1 MKFFRFILSSKLSL
15 VVVLIY
21 CMLST
26 VLYVLSYFSPIL
38 PPPLFFIILYII
50 LPASLAFPIMSYS
63 LNCLRCV
70 KYSNYILISSVLAV
84 SCTLILFYKSYIVVI
99 LQQFTRFNDIG
110 IERIT
115 SINDKWEFLQPIY
128 AYSLVASV
136 FVGLLIITIKGYN
149 KIKLGRFYLSIVLII
164 PYLFFNFS
172 DPKPESVPPIVGN
185 LSKESP
191 EYELGIRAGDIITKI
206 DDVLITSWE
215 EVYKLTVLSLTNRFA
230 VTFWRDNEEFTHV
243 LTSTPFQKENPLFK
257 RLTLPAQFP
266 PIVGQVLEG
275 QAASEAGLQKD
286 DKIVSIGGVPIDD
299 RSQVIDELQKYGDKQ
314 TNIIVERGGDK
325 VTLTIT
331 PRLINK
337 RVMIGVQFG
346 AKKDFS
352 TYVKRPI
359 VSTGFFNPYL
369 FNLWLTMANVIA
381 LIQIYIIN
389 RFLHCV
395 IEAKLSKS

>member
-1 MKFFRFILSSKLSL
+1 MKLFRFLLSSKLSL

-26 VLYVLSYFSPIL
+26 VLYVSSYFKPVL

-70 KYSNYILISSVLAV
+70 KYSKYILISSVLAV
-84 SCTLILFYKSYIVVI
+84 SCILILFYKSYIVVI

-110 IERIT
+110 IERIN

-164 PYLFFNFS
+164 PYLYFNFS
-172 DPKPESVPPIVGN
+172 DVKRVTSPIVGN

-215 EVYKLTVLSLTNRFA
+215 EVYKLTALSVTNRFS
-230 VTFWRDNEEFTHV
+230 VTLRRDNEEFTHV
-243 LTSTPFQKENPLFK
+243 LTGTPVSDEVPIK
-257 RLTLPAQFP
+257 TLDLPPAQYP

-275 QAASEAGLQKD
+275 QAASEAGLQKND
-286 DKIVSIGGVPIDD
+286 SIVALGGVSIDD
-299 RSQVIDELQKYGDKQ
+299 QGQLINELQKNGDKQ

-389 RFLHCV
+389 RFLCSE

>member
-70 KYSNYILISSVLAV
+70 KYSKYILISSVLAV

-99 LQQFTRFNDIG
+99 LQQFTRFNDVG
-110 IERIT
+110 IERIN

-136 FVGLLIITIKGYN
+136 FVGLLIITIKGCN

-164 PYLFFNFS
+164 PYLYFNFS
-172 DPKPESVPPIVGN
+172 DVKRVTSPIVGN

-191 EYELGIRAGDIITKI
+191 EYELGIRDGDIITKI
-206 DDVLITSWE
+206 DDELITSWE
-215 EVYKLTVLSLTNRFA
+215 EVYKLTARSVTNRFE
-230 VTFWRDNEEFTHV
+230 VTFRRDNDEFTHV
-243 LTSTPFQKENPLFK
+243 LTGTPISDYTPFKKLN
-257 RLTLPAQFP
+257 LPAIFP
-266 PIVGQVLEG
+266 PIVGRVLEG
-275 QAASEAGLQKD
+275 QAAAEAGLQKD
-286 DKIVSIGGVPIDD
+286 DKIVSLGGVPIDETG
-299 RSQVIDELQKYGDKQ
+299 QLIDELQKNGNKP
-314 TNIIVERGGDK
+314 TEIIVERGAER
-325 VTLTIT
+325 VALTIA

-337 RVMIGVQFG
+337 KVMIGVQFG
-346 AKKDFS
+346 AKKDLI
-352 TYVKRPI
+352 TYVIRLI
-359 VSTGFFNPYL
+359 QSTGIFNPYP

-389 RFLHCV
+389 RFLCSE

>member
-1 MKFFRFILSSKLSL
+1 MKFFKFILSSKLSL

-70 KYSNYILISSVLAV
+70 KYSKYILISSVLAV
-84 SCTLILFYKSYIVVI
+84 SCILILFYKSYIVVI

-164 PYLFFNFS
+164 PYLYFNFS
-172 DPKPESVPPIVGN
+172 DVKRVTSPIVGN

-206 DDVLITSWE
+206 DDELITSWQ
-215 EVYKLTVLSLTNRFA
+215 EVYKLTALSVTNRFE
-230 VTFWRDNEEFTHV
+230 VTFRRDNDEFTHV
-243 LTSTPFQKENPLFK
+243 LTGTPISEEVPIK
-257 RLTLPAQFP
+257 RLDLPSKSP
-266 PIVGQVLEG
+266 PIVRRVLEG
-275 QAASEAGLQKD
+275 QAASESGLQKD
-286 DKIVSIGGVPIDD
+286 DKIVSLGGVPIDETG
-299 RSQVIDELQKYGDKQ
+299 QLIDELQKNGNKP
-314 TNIIVERGGDK
+314 TEIIVERGAER
-325 VTLTIT
+325 VALTIA

-337 RVMIGVQFG
+337 KVIIGVQFG
-346 AKKDFS
+346 AKKDLI
-352 TYVKRPI
+352 TYVIRI
-359 VSTGFFNPYL
+359 IQSTGIFNPYP

-389 RFLHCV
+389 RFLCSE

>member
-70 KYSNYILISSVLAV
+70 KYSKYILISSVLAV
-84 SCTLILFYKSYIVVI
+84 SCILILFYKSYIVVI

-110 IERIT
+110 IERIN

-136 FVGLLIITIKGYN
+136 FVGLLIITIKGCN

-164 PYLFFNFS
+164 PYLYFNFS
-172 DPKPESVPPIVGN
+172 DVKPTSSPIVGN
-185 LSKESP
+185 LSKESK

-206 DDVLITSWE
+206 DDEPITSWE
-215 EVYKLTVLSLTNRFA
+215 EVNKLTVLSLTNRFA
-230 VTFWRDNEEFTHV
+230 VTFLRDRDEFTHV
-243 LTSTPFQKENPLFK
+243 LTATPVSEENPLFK
-257 RLTLPAQFP
+257 ILTLPAQYP

-299 RSQVIDELQKYGDKQ
+299 RSQVIDELQKNGNKQ
-314 TNIIVERGGDK
+314 TEIIVERGAEK
-325 VTLTIT
+325 VALTIA

-337 RVMIGVQFG
+337 KVIIGVQFG
-346 AKKDFS
+346 AKKDLI
-352 TYVKRPI
+352 TYVIRPI
-359 VSTGFFNPYL
+359 ETTGFFNPYL
-369 FNLWLTMANVIA
+369 FNLWLTMANIIA

-389 RFLHCV
+389 RFLCSE

>member
-1 MKFFRFILSSKLSL
+1 MKFFKFILSSKLSL

-70 KYSNYILISSVLAV
+70 KYSKYILIPSVLAV
-84 SCTLILFYKSYIVVI
+84 SCILILFYKSYIVVI

-164 PYLFFNFS
+164 PYLYFNFS
-172 DPKPESVPPIVGN
+172 DVKRVTSPIVGN

-206 DDVLITSWE
+206 DDELITSWQ
-215 EVYKLTVLSLTNRFA
+215 EVYKLTALSVTNRFE
-230 VTFWRDNEEFTHV
+230 VTFRRDNDEFTHV
-243 LTSTPFQKENPLFK
+243 LTGTPISEEVPIK
-257 RLTLPAQFP
+257 RLDLPPKFP
-266 PIVGQVLEG
+266 PIVGRVLEG
-275 QAASEAGLQKD
+275 QAASESGLQKD
-286 DKIVSIGGVPIDD
+286 DKIVSLGGVPIDETG
-299 RSQVIDELQKYGDKQ
+299 QLIDELQKNGNKP
-314 TNIIVERGGDK
+314 TEIIVERGAER
-325 VTLTIT
+325 VALTIA

-337 RVMIGVQFG
+337 KVIIGVQFG
-346 AKKDFS
+346 AKKDLI
-352 TYVKRPI
+352 TYVIRI
-359 VSTGFFNPYL
+359 IQSTGIFNPYP

-389 RFLHCV
+389 RFLCSE

>member
-70 KYSNYILISSVLAV
+70 KYSKYILIPSVLAV
-84 SCTLILFYKSYIVVI
+84 SCILILFYKSYIVVI

-115 SINDKWEFLQPIY
+115 SINDKWFFLQPIY

-164 PYLFFNFS
+164 PYLYFNFS
-172 DPKPESVPPIVGN
+172 DVKRVTSPIVGN

-191 EYELGIRAGDIITKI
+191 EYELGIRDGDIITKI
-206 DDVLITSWE
+206 DDELITSWE
-215 EVYKLTVLSLTNRFA
+215 EVYKLTALSVTNRFE
-230 VTFWRDNEEFTHV
+230 VTFRRDNDEFTHV
-243 LTSTPFQKENPLFK
+243 LTGTPISEEVPIT
-257 RLTLPAQFP
+257 RLDLPPKFP
-266 PIVGQVLEG
+266 PIVGRVLEG
-275 QAASEAGLQKD
+275 QAASESGLQKD
-286 DKIVSIGGVPIDD
+286 DKIVSLGGVPIDETG
-299 RSQVIDELQKYGDKQ
+299 QLIDELQKNGNKP
-314 TNIIVERGGDK
+314 TEIIVERGAER
-325 VTLTIT
+325 VALTIA

-337 RVMIGVQFG
+337 KVMIGVQFG
-346 AKKDFS
+346 AKKDLI
-352 TYVKRPI
+352 TYVIRI
-359 VSTGFFNPYL
+359 IQSTGIFNPYP

-389 RFLHCV
+389 RFLCSE

>member
-70 KYSNYILISSVLAV
+70 KYSKYILIPSVLAV
-84 SCTLILFYKSYIVVI
+84 SCILILFYKSYIVVI

-164 PYLFFNFS
+164 PYLYFNFS
-172 DPKPESVPPIVGN
+172 DVKRVTSPIVGN

-206 DDVLITSWE
+206 DHELITSWQ
-215 EVYKLTVLSLTNRFA
+215 EVYKLTALSVTNRFE
-230 VTFWRDNEEFTHV
+230 VTFRRDNDEFTHV
-243 LTSTPFQKENPLFK
+243 LTGTPISEEVPIKKLD
-257 RLTLPAQFP
+257 LPSKSP
-266 PIVGQVLEG
+266 PIVRRVLEG
-275 QAASEAGLQKD
+275 QAASESGLQKD
-286 DKIVSIGGVPIDD
+286 DKIVSLGGVPIDEKG
-299 RSQVIDELQKYGDKQ
+299 QLIDELQKNGNKP
-314 TNIIVERGGDK
+314 TEIIVERGAER
-325 VTLTIT
+325 VALTIA

-337 RVMIGVQFG
+337 KVMIGVQFG
-346 AKKDFS
+346 AKKDLI
-352 TYVKRPI
+352 TYVIRLI
-359 VSTGFFNPYL
+359 QSTGIFNPYP
-369 FNLWLTMANVIA
+369 FNLWWSAPRKRNQML
-381 LIQIYIIN
+381 
-389 RFLHCV
+389 
-395 IEAKLSKS
+395 

>member
-1 MKFFRFILSSKLSL
+1 MKLFRFLLSGKLSL

-26 VLYVLSYFSPIL
+26 VLYVSSYFKPVL

-50 LPASLAFPIMSYS
+50 LPASLAFPVIYYS
-63 LNCLRCV
+63 FNCFRCV
-70 KYSNYILISSVLAV
+70 KYSKYLLLSGVFSLLWIV
-84 SCTLILFYKSYIVVI
+84 ILFINIYIPVI
-99 LQQFTRFNDIG
+99 VNEVIDLE
-110 IERIT
+110 IEQLR
-115 SINDKWEFLQPIY
+115 SINYKWEFLQPIY

-172 DPKPESVPPIVGN
+172 DPKPESVVPIVGN

-206 DDVLITSWE
+206 DDEPITSWE
-215 EVYKLTVLSLTNRFA
+215 EVNKLTVLSLTNRFA
-230 VTFWRDNEEFTHV
+230 VTFLRDRDEFTHV
-243 LTSTPFQKENPLFK
+243 LTATPVQKENPLFK
-257 RLTLPAQFP
+257 ILTLPAQYP

-275 QAASEAGLQKD
+275 QAASEAGLQKND
-286 DKIVSIGGVPIDD
+286 SIVSLGGVSIDD
-299 RSQVIDELQKYGDKQ
+299 QGQLINELQKNGDKQ
-314 TNIIVERGGDK
+314 TDIIVERGGDK
-325 VTLTIT
+325 VTLTIA

-359 VSTGFFNPYL
+359 ESTGFFNPYI
-369 FNLWLTMANVIA
+369 FNLWLTMANIIA

-389 RFLHCV
+389 RFLYSE

>member
-1 MKFFRFILSSKLSL
+1 
-15 VVVLIY
+15 
-21 CMLST
+21 MLST

-70 KYSNYILISSVLAV
+70 KYSKYILISSVLAV
-84 SCTLILFYKSYIVVI
+84 SCILILFYKSYIVVI

-136 FVGLLIITIKGYN
+136 FVGLLIITIKGCN

-164 PYLFFNFS
+164 PYLYFNFS
-172 DPKPESVPPIVGN
+172 DVKRVTSPIVGN

-191 EYELGIRAGDIITKI
+191 EYELGIRDGDIITKI
-206 DDVLITSWE
+206 DDELITSWE
-215 EVYKLTVLSLTNRFA
+215 EVYKLTARSVTNRFE
-230 VTFWRDNEEFTHV
+230 VTFRRDNDEFTHV
-243 LTSTPFQKENPLFK
+243 LTGTPISDYTPFKKLN
-257 RLTLPAQFP
+257 LPAIFP
-266 PIVGQVLEG
+266 PIVGRVLEG
-275 QAASEAGLQKD
+275 QAAAEAGLQKD
-286 DKIVSIGGVPIDD
+286 DKIVSLGGVPIDETG
-299 RSQVIDELQKYGDKQ
+299 QLIDELQKNGNKP
-314 TNIIVERGGDK
+314 TEIIVERGAER
-325 VTLTIT
+325 VALTIA

-337 RVMIGVQFG
+337 KVIIGVQFG
-346 AKKDFS
+346 AKKDLI
-352 TYVKRPI
+352 TYVIRI
-359 VSTGFFNPYL
+359 IQSTGIFNPYP

-389 RFLHCV
+389 RFLCSE

>member
-164 PYLFFNFS
+164 PYLYFNFS
-172 DPKPESVPPIVGN
+172 DVKRVTSPIVGN

>member
-1 MKFFRFILSSKLSL
+1 LLWI
-15 VVVLIY
+15 V
-21 CMLST
+21 
-26 VLYVLSYFSPIL
+26 
-38 PPPLFFIILYII
+38 
-50 LPASLAFPIMSYS
+50 
-63 LNCLRCV
+63 
-70 KYSNYILISSVLAV
+70 
-84 SCTLILFYKSYIVVI
+84 ILFINIYIPVI
-99 LQQFTRFNDIG
+99 VNEVIDLE
-110 IERIT
+110 IEQLR

-149 KIKLGRFYLSIVLII
+149 KIKLRRFYLSIVLII

-359 VSTGFFNPYL
+359 VSTGFFNPYP
-369 FNLWLTMANVIA
+369 FNLWLTMANIIA

-389 RFLHCV
+389 RFLCSE

>member
-1 MKFFRFILSSKLSL
+1 
-15 VVVLIY
+15 LI
-21 CMLST
+21 
-26 VLYVLSYFSPIL
+26 IN
-38 PPPLFFIILYII
+38 IYIPVI
-50 LPASLAFPIMSYS
+50 VNEVIDLEIEQ
-63 LNCLRCV
+63 LR
-70 KYSNYILISSVLAV
+70 
-84 SCTLILFYKSYIVVI
+84 
-99 LQQFTRFNDIG
+99 
-110 IERIT
+110 
-115 SINDKWEFLQPIY
+115 SINYKWEFLQPIY

-359 VSTGFFNPYL
+359 VSTGFFNPYP
-369 FNLWLTMANVIA
+369 FNLWLTMANIIA

-389 RFLHCV
+389 RFLCSE

>member
-1 MKFFRFILSSKLSL
+1 MKFFRFLLSSKLSL
-15 VVVLIY
+15 VLVLIY

-26 VLYVLSYFSPIL
+26 VLYVSSYFKPVL

-50 LPASLAFPIMSYS
+50 LPASLAFPVIYYS
-63 LNCLRCV
+63 FNCFRCV
-70 KYSNYILISSVLAV
+70 KYSKYLLLSGVFSLLWIV
-84 SCTLILFYKSYIVVI
+84 ILFINIYIPVI
-99 LQQFTRFNDIG
+99 VNEVIDLE
-110 IERIT
+110 IEQLR

-164 PYLFFNFS
+164 PYLYFNFS
-172 DPKPESVPPIVGN
+172 DVKPISSPIVGN
-185 LSKESP
+185 LSKESK

-206 DDVLITSWE
+206 DDEPITSWE
-215 EVYKLTVLSLTNRFA
+215 EVNKLTVLSLTNRFA
-230 VTFWRDNEEFTHV
+230 VTFLRDRDEFTHA
-243 LTSTPFQKENPLFK
+243 LTSTPVSEGNPLFK
-257 RLTLPAQFP
+257 ILTLPAQFP

-275 QAASEAGLQKD
+275 QAASEAGLQKND
-286 DKIVSIGGVPIDD
+286 SIVSLGGVSIDD
-299 RSQVIDELQKYGDKQ
+299 QGQLINELQTNGDKQ
-314 TNIIVERGGDK
+314 TDIIVERGGDK

-359 VSTGFFNPYL
+359 ESTGFFNPYI
-369 FNLWLTMANVIA
+369 FNLWLTMANIIA

-389 RFLHCV
+389 RFLYSV

>member
-1 MKFFRFILSSKLSL
+1 MKFFRFIFSSKLSL

-70 KYSNYILISSVLAV
+70 KYSKYILIPCVLAV
-84 SCTLILFYKSYIVVI
+84 SCILILFYKSYIVVI

-164 PYLFFNFS
+164 PYLYFNFS
-172 DPKPESVPPIVGN
+172 DVKRVTSPIVGN

-191 EYELGIRAGDIITKI
+191 EYELGIRDGDIITKI
-206 DDVLITSWE
+206 DDELITSWE
-215 EVYKLTVLSLTNRFA
+215 EVYKLTARSVTNRFE
-230 VTFWRDNEEFTHV
+230 VTFRRDNDEFTHV
-243 LTSTPFQKENPLFK
+243 LTGTPISDYTPFKKLN
-257 RLTLPAQFP
+257 LPAIFP
-266 PIVGQVLEG
+266 PIVGRVLEG
-275 QAASEAGLQKD
+275 QAAAEAGLQKD
-286 DKIVSIGGVPIDD
+286 DKIVSIGGVPIDYP
-299 RSQVIDELQKYGDKQ
+299 SQVIDELQKYGDKQ

-337 RVMIGVQFG
+337 RVIIGVQFG

>member
-1 MKFFRFILSSKLSL
+1 MKFFKFILSSKLSL

-70 KYSNYILISSVLAV
+70 KYSKYILIPSVLAV
-84 SCTLILFYKSYIVVI
+84 SCILILFYKSYIVVI

-164 PYLFFNFS
+164 PYLYFNFS
-172 DPKPESVPPIVGN
+172 DVKRVTSPIVGN

-206 DDVLITSWE
+206 DDELITSWQ
-215 EVYKLTVLSLTNRFA
+215 EVYKLTALSVTNRFE
-230 VTFWRDNEEFTHV
+230 VTFRRDNDEFTHV
-243 LTSTPFQKENPLFK
+243 LTGTPISEEVPIK
-257 RLTLPAQFP
+257 TLDLPSKSP
-266 PIVGQVLEG
+266 PIVRRVLEG
-275 QAASEAGLQKD
+275 QAASESGLQKD
-286 DKIVSIGGVPIDD
+286 DKIVSLGGVPIDETG
-299 RSQVIDELQKYGDKQ
+299 QLIDELQKNGNKP
-314 TNIIVERGGDK
+314 TEIIVERGAER
-325 VTLTIT
+325 VALTIA

-337 RVMIGVQFG
+337 KVIIGVQFG
-346 AKKDFS
+346 AKKDLI
-352 TYVKRPI
+352 TYVIRI
-359 VSTGFFNPYL
+359 IQSTGIFNPYP

-389 RFLHCV
+389 RFLCSE

>member
-1 MKFFRFILSSKLSL
+1 MKFFRFLLSSKLSL

-26 VLYVLSYFSPIL
+26 VLYVSSYFKPVL

-50 LPASLAFPIMSYS
+50 LPASLAFPVIYYS
-63 LNCLRCV
+63 FNCFRCV
-70 KYSNYILISSVLAV
+70 KYSKYLLLSGVFSLLWIV
-84 SCTLILFYKSYIVVI
+84 ILFINIYIPVI
-99 LQQFTRFNDIG
+99 VNEVIDLE
-110 IERIT
+110 IEQLR

-206 DDVLITSWE
+206 DDVLITSWG
-215 EVYKLTVLSLTNRFA
+215 EVSRLTFLSLTNRFA
-230 VTFWRDNEEFTHV
+230 VTFLRDRDEFTHV
-243 LTSTPFQKENPLFK
+243 LTSTPVSDYTPIKKLN
-257 RLTLPAQFP
+257 LPAIFP
-266 PIVGQVLEG
+266 PIVRRVLEG
-275 QAASEAGLQKD
+275 QAAAEAGLQKD
-286 DKIVSIGGVPIDD
+286 DKIVSIGGVPIDYQG
-299 RSQVIDELQKYGDKQ
+299 QVMDELQKNGGKP
-314 TNIIVERGGDK
+314 TEIIVERWAEK
-325 VTLTIT
+325 VALTIA

-337 RVMIGVQFG
+337 KVIIGVQFG
-346 AKKDFS
+346 AKKGLS
-352 TYVKRPI
+352 TYVMRAIESK
-359 VSTGFFNPYL
+359 GFFNPAI
-369 FNLWLTMANVIA
+369 FNLWLTMANIIA

-389 RFLHCV
+389 RFLCSE

>member
-70 KYSNYILISSVLAV
+70 KYSKYILISSVLAV
-84 SCTLILFYKSYIVVI
+84 SCILILFYKSYIVVI

-136 FVGLLIITIKGYN
+136 FVGLLIITIKGCN

-164 PYLFFNFS
+164 PYLYFNFS
-172 DPKPESVPPIVGN
+172 DVKRVTSPIVGN

-206 DDVLITSWE
+206 DDELITSWQ
-215 EVYKLTVLSLTNRFA
+215 EVYKLTALSVTNRFE
-230 VTFWRDNEEFTHV
+230 VTFRRDNDEFTHV
-243 LTSTPFQKENPLFK
+243 LTGTPISDYTPIKKLN
-257 RLTLPAQFP
+257 LPAIFP
-266 PIVGQVLEG
+266 PIVGRVLEG
-275 QAASEAGLQKD
+275 QAAAEAGLQKD

-389 RFLHCV
+389 RFLCSE

>member
-70 KYSNYILISSVLAV
+70 KYSKYILIPSVLAV
-84 SCTLILFYKSYIVVI
+84 SCILILFYKSYIVVI

-164 PYLFFNFS
+164 PYLYFNFS
-172 DPKPESVPPIVGN
+172 DVKRVTSPIVGN

-206 DDVLITSWE
+206 DDELITSWQ
-215 EVYKLTVLSLTNRFA
+215 EVYKLTALSVTNRFE
-230 VTFWRDNEEFTHV
+230 VTFRRDNDEFTHV
-243 LTSTPFQKENPLFK
+243 LTGTPISDYTPFKKLN
-257 RLTLPAQFP
+257 LPAIFP
-266 PIVGQVLEG
+266 PIVGRVLEG
-275 QAASEAGLQKD
+275 QAAAEAGLQKD
-286 DKIVSIGGVPIDD
+286 DKIVSIGGVPIDYP
-299 RSQVIDELQKYGDKQ
+299 SQVIDELQKYGDKQ

>member
-70 KYSNYILISSVLAV
+70 KYSKYILIPSVLAV
-84 SCTLILFYKSYIVVI
+84 SCILILFYKSYIVVI

-136 FVGLLIITIKGYN
+136 FVGLLIITIKGCN

-164 PYLFFNFS
+164 PYLYFNFS
-172 DPKPESVPPIVGN
+172 DVKRVTSPIVGN

-206 DDVLITSWE
+206 DDVLITSWG
-215 EVYKLTVLSLTNRFA
+215 EVSKLTVLSLTNRFA
-230 VTFWRDNEEFTHV
+230 VTFLRDRDEFTHV
-243 LTSTPFQKENPLFK
+243 LTSTPVSEENPLFK
-257 RLTLPAQFP
+257 ILTLPAQYP

-275 QAASEAGLQKD
+275 QAASEAGLQKND
-286 DKIVSIGGVPIDD
+286 SIVTLGGVSIDD
-299 RSQVIDELQKYGDKQ
+299 HGQLINELQKNGDKQ
-314 TNIIVERGGDK
+314 TDIIVERGGDK

-359 VSTGFFNPYL
+359 ESTGFFNPYI

-389 RFLHCV
+389 RFLCSE

>member
-70 KYSNYILISSVLAV
+70 KYSKYILIPSVLAV
-84 SCTLILFYKSYIVVI
+84 SCILILFYKSYIVVI

-164 PYLFFNFS
+164 PYLYFNFS
-172 DPKPESVPPIVGN
+172 DVKRVTSPIVGN

-191 EYELGIRAGDIITKI
+191 EYELGIRDGDIITKI
-206 DDVLITSWE
+206 DGELITSWE
-215 EVYKLTVLSLTNRFA
+215 EVYKLTARSVTNRFE
-230 VTFWRDNEEFTHV
+230 VTFRRDNDEFTHV
-243 LTSTPFQKENPLFK
+243 LTGTPISDYTPFKKLN
-257 RLTLPAQFP
+257 LPAIFP
-266 PIVGQVLEG
+266 PIVGRVLEG
-275 QAASEAGLQKD
+275 QAAAEAGLQKD

-337 RVMIGVQFG
+337 RVIIGVQFG

-352 TYVKRPI
+352 TYVKRLI

>member
-1 MKFFRFILSSKLSL
+1 
-15 VVVLIY
+15 
-21 CMLST
+21 
-26 VLYVLSYFSPIL
+26 
-38 PPPLFFIILYII
+38 
-50 LPASLAFPIMSYS
+50 MSYS

-70 KYSNYILISSVLAV
+70 KYSKYILISSVLAV
-84 SCTLILFYKSYIVVI
+84 SCTLILFYKSYIVII

-110 IERIT
+110 IERIN

-359 VSTGFFNPYL
+359 VSTGFFNPYP
-369 FNLWLTMANVIA
+369 FNLWLTMANIIA

-389 RFLHCV
+389 RFLCSE

>member
-1 MKFFRFILSSKLSL
+1 MKLFGFLLSSKLSL

-26 VLYVLSYFSPIL
+26 VLYVSSYFKPVL

-50 LPASLAFPIMSYS
+50 LPASLAFPVIYYS
-63 LNCLRCV
+63 FNCFRCV
-70 KYSNYILISSVLAV
+70 KYSKYLLLSGVFSLLWIV
-84 SCTLILFYKSYIVVI
+84 ILFINIYIPVI
-99 LQQFTRFNDIG
+99 VNEVIDLEVEQLR
-110 IERIT
+110 
-115 SINDKWEFLQPIY
+115 SINYKWEFLQPIY

-172 DPKPESVPPIVGN
+172 DPKRESVPPIVGN

-206 DDVLITSWE
+206 DDEPITSWE
-215 EVYKLTVLSLTNRFA
+215 EVNKLTVLSLTNRFA
-230 VTFWRDNEEFTHV
+230 VTFLRDRDEFTHV
-243 LTSTPFQKENPLFK
+243 LTSTPVSEGNPLFK
-257 RLTLPAQFP
+257 ILTLPAQFP

-286 DKIVSIGGVPIDD
+286 DKIVSLGGVPIDG
-299 RSQVIDELQKYGDKQ
+299 QGQLIDELQKNGNKP
-314 TNIIVERGGDK
+314 TEIIVERGAEK

-359 VSTGFFNPYL
+359 ESTGFFNPYI
-369 FNLWLTMANVIA
+369 FNLWFTMANIIA
-381 LIQIYIIN
+381 LIQIYIMN
-389 RFLHCV
+389 RFLYSV

>member
-1 MKFFRFILSSKLSL
+1 MKFFKFILSSKLSL

-70 KYSNYILISSVLAV
+70 KYSKYILIPSVLAV
-84 SCTLILFYKSYIVVI
+84 SCILILFYKSYIVVI

-164 PYLFFNFS
+164 PYLYFNFS
-172 DPKPESVPPIVGN
+172 DVKRVTSPIVGN

-206 DDVLITSWE
+206 DDELITSWQ
-215 EVYKLTVLSLTNRFA
+215 EVYKLTALSVTNRFE
-230 VTFWRDNEEFTHV
+230 VTFRRDNDEFTHV
-243 LTSTPFQKENPLFK
+243 LTGTPISEEVPIK
-257 RLTLPAQFP
+257 RLDLPSKSP
-266 PIVGQVLEG
+266 PIVRRVLEG
-275 QAASEAGLQKD
+275 QAASESGLQKD
-286 DKIVSIGGVPIDD
+286 DKIVSLGGVPIDETG
-299 RSQVIDELQKYGDKQ
+299 QLIDELQKNGNKP
-314 TNIIVERGGDK
+314 TEIIVERGAER
-325 VTLTIT
+325 VALTIA

-337 RVMIGVQFG
+337 KVIIGVQFG
-346 AKKDFS
+346 AKKDLI
-352 TYVKRPI
+352 TYVIRI
-359 VSTGFFNPYL
+359 IQSTGIFNPYP

-389 RFLHCV
+389 RFLCSE

>member
-1 MKFFRFILSSKLSL
+1 M
-15 VVVLIY
+15 
-21 CMLST
+21 
-26 VLYVLSYFSPIL
+26 
-38 PPPLFFIILYII
+38 
-50 LPASLAFPIMSYS
+50 
-63 LNCLRCV
+63 
-70 KYSNYILISSVLAV
+70 
-84 SCTLILFYKSYIVVI
+84 
-99 LQQFTRFNDIG
+99 
-110 IERIT
+110 
-115 SINDKWEFLQPIY
+115 
-128 AYSLVASV
+128 
-136 FVGLLIITIKGYN
+136 
-149 KIKLGRFYLSIVLII
+149 
-164 PYLFFNFS
+164 
-172 DPKPESVPPIVGN
+172 GN

-191 EYELGIRAGDIITKI
+191 EYELGIRDGDIITKI
-206 DDVLITSWE
+206 DDELITSWE
-215 EVYKLTVLSLTNRFA
+215 EVYKLTARSVTNRFE
-230 VTFWRDNEEFTHV
+230 VTFRRDNDEFTHV
-243 LTSTPFQKENPLFK
+243 LTGTPISDYTPFKKLN
-257 RLTLPAQFP
+257 LPAIFP
-266 PIVGQVLEG
+266 PIVGRVLEG
-275 QAASEAGLQKD
+275 QAAAEAGLQKD

-352 TYVKRPI
+352 TYVKRLI

>member
-1 MKFFRFILSSKLSL
+1 MKFFKFILSSKLSL

-70 KYSNYILISSVLAV
+70 KYSKYILIPCVLAV
-84 SCTLILFYKSYIVVI
+84 SCILILFYKSYIVVI

-149 KIKLGRFYLSIVLII
+149 RIKLGRFYLSIVLII
-164 PYLFFNFS
+164 PYLYFNFS
-172 DPKPESVPPIVGN
+172 DVKRVTSPIVGN

-191 EYELGIRAGDIITKI
+191 EYELGIRDGDIITKI
-206 DDVLITSWE
+206 DGELITSWE
-215 EVYKLTVLSLTNRFA
+215 EVYKLTARSVTNRFE
-230 VTFWRDNEEFTHV
+230 VTFRRDNDEFTHV
-243 LTSTPFQKENPLFK
+243 LTGTPISEEVPIK
-257 RLTLPAQFP
+257 RLDLPSKSP
-266 PIVGQVLEG
+266 PIVRRVLEG
-275 QAASEAGLQKD
+275 QAASESGLQKD
-286 DKIVSIGGVPIDD
+286 DKIVSLGGVPIDETG
-299 RSQVIDELQKYGDKQ
+299 QLIDELQKNGNKP
-314 TNIIVERGGDK
+314 TEIIVERGAER
-325 VTLTIT
+325 VALTIA

-337 RVMIGVQFG
+337 KVMIGVQFG
-346 AKKDFS
+346 AKKDLI
-352 TYVKRPI
+352 TYVIRLI
-359 VSTGFFNPYL
+359 QSTGIFNPYP

-389 RFLHCV
+389 RFLCSE

>member
-1 MKFFRFILSSKLSL
+1 MKFFRFLLSSKLSL

-26 VLYVLSYFSPIL
+26 VLYVSSYFKPVL

-50 LPASLAFPIMSYS
+50 LPASLAFPVIYYS
-63 LNCLRCV
+63 FNCFRCV
-70 KYSNYILISSVLAV
+70 KYSKYLLLSGVFSLLWSV
-84 SCTLILFYKSYIVVI
+84 ILFINIYIPVI
-99 LQQFTRFNDIG
+99 VNEVIDLE
-110 IERIT
+110 IEQLR
-115 SINDKWEFLQPIY
+115 SINYKWEFLQPIY

-172 DPKPESVPPIVGN
+172 DPKRESMPPIVGN

-215 EVYKLTVLSLTNRFA
+215 EVNKLTVLSLTNRFA
-230 VTFWRDNEEFTHV
+230 VTFLRDRDEFTHV
-243 LTSTPFQKENPLFK
+243 LTSTPVSGGNPLFK
-257 RLTLPAQFP
+257 ILTLPAQYP

-275 QAASEAGLQKD
+275 QAASEAGLQKND
-286 DKIVSIGGVPIDD
+286 SIVSLGGVSING
-299 RSQVIDELQKYGDKQ
+299 QGQLIDELQKNGNKP
-314 TNIIVERGGDK
+314 TEIIVERGAEK
-325 VTLTIT
+325 VALTIA

-337 RVMIGVQFG
+337 KVMIGVQFG

-359 VSTGFFNPYL
+359 ESTGFFNPYI
-369 FNLWLTMANVIA
+369 FNLWFTMANIIA

-389 RFLHCV
+389 RFLYSE
-395 IEAKLSKS
+395 IEVKLSKS

>member
-1 MKFFRFILSSKLSL
+1 
-15 VVVLIY
+15 
-21 CMLST
+21 MLST

-70 KYSNYILISSVLAV
+70 KYSKYILIPSVLAV
-84 SCTLILFYKSYIVVI
+84 SCILILFYKSYIVVI

-164 PYLFFNFS
+164 PYLYFNFS
-172 DPKPESVPPIVGN
+172 DVKRVTSPIVGN

-206 DDVLITSWE
+206 DDELITSWQ
-215 EVYKLTVLSLTNRFA
+215 EVYKLTALSVTNRFE
-230 VTFWRDNEEFTHV
+230 VTFRRDNDEFTHV
-243 LTSTPFQKENPLFK
+243 LTGAPISEEVPIK
-257 RLTLPAQFP
+257 RLDLPSKSP
-266 PIVGQVLEG
+266 PIVRRVLEG
-275 QAASEAGLQKD
+275 QAASESGLQKD
-286 DKIVSIGGVPIDD
+286 DKIVSLGGVPIDETG
-299 RSQVIDELQKYGDKQ
+299 QLIDELQKNGNKP
-314 TNIIVERGGDK
+314 TEIIVERGAER
-325 VTLTIT
+325 VALTIA

-337 RVMIGVQFG
+337 KVIIGVQFG
-346 AKKDFS
+346 AKKDLI
-352 TYVKRPI
+352 TYVIRI
-359 VSTGFFNPYL
+359 IQSTGIFNPYP

-389 RFLHCV
+389 RFLCSE